1 MRAIENWELNFFCYC
16 LLAGRQGYLSFDII
30 MVINVA
36 ERQKQRA
43 EEIAGRPRYPFYVV
57 LENVRSMYNVG
68 SAFRTSDACLVSKLY
83 LSGYTACPPRKEISK
98 TALGAEDF
106 VPWDAI
112 KDIKSIKNVKNVK
125 RMQIIAVEQTETSV
139 PYTEFKFGF
148 PVCLVFG
155 NEILGVSKETLKQC
169 DAVVHIP
176 MLGVKESLNVAT
188 AYGVVLYEVLR
199 QYRQKFKA

>member
-1 MRAIENWELNFFCYC
+1 
-16 LLAGRQGYLSFDII
+16 

-112 KDIKSIKNVKNVK
+112 KDIKSISASGGSAPRLRSAKSEGGKNVKNVK

-199 QYRQKFKA
+199 QYQRNNIKSQIINNK

>member
-1 MRAIENWELNFFCYC
+1 
-16 LLAGRQGYLSFDII
+16 
-30 MVINVA
+30 MVINVT

-112 KDIKSIKNVKNVK
+112 KDIKSISASGGSAPRLRSAKSEGGKNVKNVK
-125 RMQIIAVEQTETSV
+125 RMQMVAVEQTAASV
-139 PYTEFKFGF
+139 PYTEFNFNF
-148 PVCLVFG
+148 PVCLIFG

-199 QYRQKFKA
+199 QYQRNNIKSQIINNK

>member
-1 MRAIENWELNFFCYC
+1 MK
-16 LLAGRQGYLSFDII
+16 G
-30 MVINVA
+30 
-36 ERQKQRA
+36 K
-43 EEIAGRPRYPFYVV
+43 PRNPFYVV

-83 LSGYTACPPRKEISK
+83 LAGYTACPPRKEISK

-106 VPWDAI
+106 VPWEGI
-112 KDIKSIKNVKNVK
+112 KDIKSIKNVKN
-125 RMQIIAVEQTETSV
+125 MQMVAVEQTAASV
-139 PYTEFKFGF
+139 PCTEFKFNF
-148 PVCLVFG
+148 PVCLIFG

-169 DAVVHIP
+169 DSVVHIP

-188 AYGVVLYEVLR
+188 AYGIVLYEVLR

>member
-1 MRAIENWELNFFCYC
+1 
-16 LLAGRQGYLSFDII
+16 
-30 MVINVA
+30 MVINVT

-112 KDIKSIKNVKNVK
+112 KDIKSISASGGSAPRLRSAKSEGGKNVKNVK

-199 QYRQKFKA
+199 QYQRNNIKSQIINNK

>member
-1 MRAIENWELNFFCYC
+1 MPA
-16 LLAGRQGYLSFDII
+16 LLFKPMI
-30 MVINVA
+30 INVT

-43 EEIAGRPRYPFYVV
+43 KEMKGKPRNPFYVV

-83 LSGYTACPPRKEISK
+83 LSGYTACPPRKEIAK
-98 TALGAEDF
+98 TALGAEEY
-106 VPWDAI
+106 VPWEAI
-112 KDIKSIKNVKNVK
+112 KDIKSISASGGSAEGGKKVKNIKGIQMV
-125 RMQIIAVEQTETSV
+125 AVEQAEKSV
-139 PYTEFKFGF
+139 PYTEFKFDF

-188 AYGVVLYEVLR
+188 AYGIVLYEVLR
-199 QYRQKFKA
+199 QYQQVITNHK